1 MFDLNIWMKIESDRD
16 FAELRNQFSLW
27 RKRFPMFTHD
37 VQRIEKIIDEHIQA
51 HSKIMVNYRQTKS
64 KSWLEKAQRE
74 IDAINKIIDTVEK
87 MELMAM
93 LSRG

>member
-1 MFDLNIWMKIESDRD
+1 MFDLNIRMKIETDKD
-16 FAELRNQFSLW
+16 FAELRSQFSAW
-27 RKRFPMFTHD
+27 RRRFPMFTHD
-37 VQRIEKIIDEHIQA
+37 VQRIEKIIDDHIQA
-51 HSKIMVNYRQTKS
+51 HSKIMVLYRQTKNRS
-64 KSWLEKAQRE
+64 YIEKAQLE